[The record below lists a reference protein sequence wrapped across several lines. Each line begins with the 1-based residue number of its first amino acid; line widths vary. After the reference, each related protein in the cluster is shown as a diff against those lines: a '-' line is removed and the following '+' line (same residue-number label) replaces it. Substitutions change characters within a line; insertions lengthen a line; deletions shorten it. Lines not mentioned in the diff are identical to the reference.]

1 MLRGANINGQSIA
14 LGGMS
19 ALSLVAICG
28 TTTTAQTL
36 LDNGADSNIQMENGK
51 NAYELAKQW
60 NRTEMANILEAYTE
74 KATLDD
80 IEDSFV
86 LSPRSFANMANVYSK
101 NSQGNLAIK

>member
-60 NRTEMANILEAYTE
+60 NRTEMANILEAYTYVIHDSGLSLLI
-74 KATLDD
+74 TL
-80 IEDSFV
+80 IS
-86 LSPRSFANMANVYSK
+86 LI
-101 NSQGNLAIK
+101 L